1 MNEGRFWAWR
11 PWSQALSGDVSLH
24 PPCADT
30 ACKYT
35 AWQMAWL
42 CSSPP
47 TNLWQAG
54 LMPER
59 LADRPCLIHCHKR
72 HIVYRTERH
81 CNTNTNTPRVG
92 DTLGNPLVCG
102 SSIGLKENIARRSLL
117 LLLAEKCL
125 TLRVLPC
132 TYILMIMHHAQFFA
146 LAFSPCS
153 SYTSLAS
160 DPWLSTKYSFA
171 RLWLETY
178 IFTIANL
185 FSCFSQRTSSQ
196 GIFILGELKQQFF
209 FLFISVFGKN
219 TGYHAYPSSVITQ

>member
-11 PWSQALSGDVSLH
+11 PWSQAQSGDVSLH

-42 CSSPP
+42 CSRPP

-92 DTLGNPLVCG
+92 DTLGKPLVCG
-102 SSIGLKENIARRSLL
+102 SSVGLKENIAMGSLFQLLIEKCVLYCVSLL
-117 LLLAEKCL
+117 YILLLINHFPVP
-125 TLRVLPC
+125 T
-132 TYILMIMHHAQFFA
+132 FF
-146 LAFSPCS
+146 S
-153 SYTSLAS
+153 
-160 DPWLSTKYSFA
+160 WLS
-171 RLWLETY
+171 
-178 IFTIANL
+178 
-185 FSCFSQRTSSQ
+185 
-196 GIFILGELKQQFF
+196 
-209 FLFISVFGKN
+209 
-219 TGYHAYPSSVITQ
+219 

>member
-11 PWSQALSGDVSLH
+11 PWSQAQSGDVSLH

-92 DTLGNPLVCG
+92 DTLGKPLVCG
-102 SSIGLKENIARRSLL
+102 SSVGLKENIEMRSLL
-117 LLLAEKCL
+117 QLLIEKC
-125 TLRVLPC
+125 VLYC
-132 TYILMIMHHAQFFA
+132 VSLLYILLINHFPVPTFFPGSPKIPPEALLWLHLAQAWLFTLGFHQTCVSDYDWDHI
-146 LAFSPCS
+146 FSP
-153 SYTSLAS
+153 
-160 DPWLSTKYSFA
+160 
-171 RLWLETY
+171 
-178 IFTIANL
+178 
-185 FSCFSQRTSSQ
+185 
-196 GIFILGELKQQFF
+196 
-209 FLFISVFGKN
+209 
-219 TGYHAYPSSVITQ
+219 

>member
-11 PWSQALSGDVSLH
+11 PWSQAQSGDVSLH

-81 CNTNTNTPRVG
+81 CNTNTNTLEWVTHWENPWFVAPVLASRR
-92 DTLGNPLVCG
+92 TLQWGVCC
-102 SSIGLKENIARRSLL
+102 SSLL
-117 LLLAEKCL
+117 KSVCYTVCPSCISCWSVTLLCPDIMLAL
-125 TLRVLPC
+125 
-132 TYILMIMHHAQFFA
+132 H
-146 LAFSPCS
+146 SPCS
-153 SYTSLAS
+153 GYIRHSLAVHF
-160 DPWLSTKYSFA
+160 WLPPNMCV
-171 RLWLETY
+171 WL
-178 IFTIANL
+178 
-185 FSCFSQRTSSQ
+185 
-196 GIFILGELKQQFF
+196 
-209 FLFISVFGKN
+209 
-219 TGYHAYPSSVITQ
+219 